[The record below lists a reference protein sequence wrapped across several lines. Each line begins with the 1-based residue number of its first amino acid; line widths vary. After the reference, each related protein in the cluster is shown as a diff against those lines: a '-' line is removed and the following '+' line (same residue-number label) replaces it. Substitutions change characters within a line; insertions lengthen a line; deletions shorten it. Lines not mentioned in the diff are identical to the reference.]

1 MAFLSMGF
9 VLGCP
14 RLVTCLPWLCRDLPC
29 RGGDGTRYDGDP
41 KWQLGVLNGAKP
53 TRDLAG
59 CGTLFWV
66 CRPAPSN
73 CSCQLR
79 TPLPCCTLSGD
90 EHCRPLSRSLH
101 VSKRHSLAVLT
112 DLEGRMFTFQTT
124 NDSKVYT

>member
-1 MAFLSMGF
+1 MAFLSMEF

-59 CGTLFWV
+59 CGTL
-66 CRPAPSN
+66 CRSAGQHRPIAAAN
-73 CSCQLR
+73 CA
-79 TPLPCCTLSGD
+79 
-90 EHCRPLSRSLH
+90 
-101 VSKRHSLAVLT
+101 RHSLAVRCQEMNIVDHSLALCMCRKGT
-112 DLEGRMFTFQTT
+112 RWL
-124 NDSKVYT
+124 S